1 MNKSEEIRVNVTS
14 RATHRGPQKSTTL
27 NRHYVKRPTKIAIS
41 DDKVEVKENSVVK
54 KTTRRAPVTIARSP
68 KISHINLTNEDT
80 PDIVKMA
87 APAPKKIVKKEVD
100 LPPTR
105 NPYQDAIDARKS
117 ERTRA
122 EIKKISS
129 RALKEAEIQ
138 KAMLAMKNAQSA
150 SMKQKKEYSI
160 AEKVMK
166 KEMAADK
173 KADKSSSIKEMKHFK
188 KNRGKRFL
196 LAFAASTAC
205 MLALVAIVRVNLP
218 NISVKVAAAQTGIE
232 ASYPSY
238 IPRDYSLTG
247 VYVDD
252 NKVITIDF
260 TGPKNAKFTLSEE
273 KSSWDS
279 VALKNN
285 YVKTAFDTYDAVRE
299 QGITIYISHSNAVWV
314 NRGMLYKLNA
324 NAGTLTKTQIKNIVT
339 SL

>member
-1 MNKSEEIRVNVTS
+1 MNKSEEIRVNITS

-27 NRHYVKRPTKIAIS
+27 NRHYVKRPTKISVS
-41 DDKVEVKENSVVK
+41 DNKEVKASVVK
-54 KTTRRAPVTIARSP
+54 KTTPKYSAPIARSP

-87 APAPKKIVKKEVD
+87 TPAPKKVVKEEAD

-105 NPYQDAIDARKS
+105 NPYQDAIDARKA

-122 EIKKISS
+122 EIRSISS

-138 KAMLAMKNAQSA
+138 KAIART
-150 SMKQKKEYSI
+150 KQTSTV
-160 AEKVMK
+160 EKVMK
-166 KEMAADK
+166 KELKEEK
-173 KADKSSSIKEMKHFK
+173 KAEAGASIKEIKHYK

-205 MLALVAIVRVNLP
+205 MLGLAAIVRVNLP
-218 NISVKVAAAQTGIE
+218 NLSVKVAAAQTGIE

-285 YVKTAFDTYDAVRE
+285 YVKDTFDNYDAIRE

-324 NAGTLTKTQIKNIVT
+324 GAGTLTKTQIKNIVT